1 MSTPVPPVV
10 RRDSSLQR
18 SAEKLWREC
27 DLSRLQVGLETVD
40 AAVDVGRYA
49 AGGSAGGAVET
60 VVGAVGEA
68 AGGFETT
75 GVGGG
80 VELQDDDILSYV
92 NDDEESEP
100 SEEQLAVAALLM
112 GVVKAGYKS
121 SLPVAKAF
129 YENRDL
135 LKKHDFDSIVS
146 IASVFNV
153 KENERITKAMVMTV
167 VKDCKVE
174 EAEVDKPLA
183 QEVFSQES
191 VEEEDEDDT
200 EVNIYE
206 GSSKTHLINL
216 VAEKNAEI
224 DDLVQKQKDTYL
236 PALKTFYKNHEPLTK
251 EEAKAKVHPHSNHL
265 HITHSLTHLPHMA
278 GDRGSRAR
286 ALGHVLEDE

>member
-18 SAEKLWREC
+18 SADRLWKEC
-27 DLSRLQVGLETVD
+27 DLSRLQVGLEAVD
-40 AAVDVGRYA
+40 AAVDVGRFAAGAACGVVGGGA
-49 AGGSAGGAVET
+49 AGGG
-60 VVGAVGEA
+60 
-68 AGGFETT
+68 ETT

-80 VELQDDDILSYV
+80 MELQDDDILSYV

-100 SEEQLAVAALLM
+100 SEEQLAVSALLM
-112 GVVKAGYKS
+112 GVVKAGYKC

-129 YENRDL
+129 YDNKDL
-135 LKKHDFDSIVS
+135 LKAHDFDSIVS

-153 KENERITKAMVMTV
+153 KENERITKAMMLAV
-167 VKDCKVE
+167 VKDCKQE
-174 EAEVDKPLA
+174 EAEKEKPLA
-183 QEVFSQES
+183 HDVFSQES
-191 VEEEDEDDT
+191 VEDEDEDDT

-251 EEAKAKVHPHSNHL
+251 EEAKAKVSIYSNHL
-265 HITHSLTHLPHMA
+265 HITHSHTHLPYMA
-278 GDRGSRAR
+278 GDRGSGAR
-286 ALGHVLEDE
+286 ALGRLLEDD